1 MQVAFAHSCPGPDD
15 PAGDRHAEAGQ
26 NVDDLAADSCSN
38 FLRWQG
44 LSAEAPLC
52 RHPVPS
58 HDDLAR
64 GVAAV
69 VDRLLP
75 AALLE
80 TSSSQP
86 GWNSCRR
93 LHGKSMLFG
102 PCRGFRFSCTGRTRP
117 PPAPPPVCGRA
128 GHRLLTAGRAVR
140 PSHAARD
147 RTAHERARWPPPR
160 GLGGT
165 ATVAPPAPRS
175 APPAASTASI
185 RTAHRPPKRRVHLRL
200 AASIQLPGLSCTLD
214 FAWAPLRPRSTRW
227 HRPTKPNS

>member
-44 LSAEAPLC
+44 LSAGAPLC

-86 GWNSCRR
+86 GWNSCPEVAGQEYAVSPMPR
-93 LHGKSMLFG
+93 LPLFVHR
-102 PCRGFRFSCTGRTRP
+102 PNSSTTRSST
-117 PPAPPPVCGRA
+117 R
-128 GHRLLTAGRAVR
+128 VR
-140 PSHAARD
+140 PSRTSPADGRSSRATFPRRARSD
-147 RTAHERARWPPPR
+147 RTRTSAMAASRSRRHSDSCTACASLSASACADRVATNSASPAETPGTPSPGGVDATSWFVVCARLCM
-160 GLGGT
+160 GAAA
-165 ATVAPPAPRS
+165 ATVNAMAPADK
-175 APPAASTASI
+175 AT
-185 RTAHRPPKRRVHLRL
+185 
-200 AASIQLPGLSCTLD
+200 
-214 FAWAPLRPRSTRW
+214 
-227 HRPTKPNS
+227 